1 MARLTELKPEDF
13 DDATRKLGEKIAVNR
28 GGSIQGPWA
37 HMLRSPELAT
47 QAANYSDHLRDGL
60 TVPRKLAL
68 LAIIVTARH
77 WNAGY
82 VWNAQSSQALS
93 AGISADVIEAIRAK
107 KTPGFADPA
116 EQAVY
121 DLFRELHAGQGVTD
135 ATYATAEKVLGQTG
149 VIEILSVAGFYAILA
164 SIVVTTGIAPRPG
177 EPSDPFAG

>member
-1 MARLTELKPEDF
+1 MLRMPELKPEDF
-13 DDATRKLGEKIAVNR
+13 DEATRKLGEGIARNR
-28 GGSIQGPWA
+28 GGKIQGPWA
-37 HMLRSPELAT
+37 HMLRNPELAER
-47 QAANYSDHLRDGL
+47 AAHYADYLRDGIS
-60 TVPRKLAL
+60 VPRKLAL
-68 LAIIVTARH
+68 LAVSMTARH
-77 WNAGY
+77 WNAAY

-93 AGISADVIEAIRAK
+93 AGISAAVIEAIRAK
-107 KTPGFADPA
+107 KTPSFADPA
-116 EQAVY
+116 EKAVY